1 MKRLFAMLLLLLMF
15 LPILGK
21 TGVWLWFEANQ
32 DWIAK
37 TLCINKDNEKANACK
52 GCCYLD
58 KQLKKVEEPSNANAP
73 SKENK
78 KQGIEEWVYDA
89 IPPKNIVTTSFGYT
103 FNFSVNEHILDGY
116 HSRLVKPP
124 CFG

>member
-1 MKRLFAMLLLLLMF
+1 MLLLLLMF

-32 DWIAK
+32 DWIAA

-58 KQLKKVEEPSNANAP
+58 KQIKKVDEPSNANVPA
-73 SKENK
+73 KENK
-78 KQGIEEWVYDA
+78 KQGIEEWVYEA
-89 IPPKNIVTTSFGYT
+89 SSPGFATVSSIEYT
-103 FNFSVNEHILDGY
+103 FKSSTNQHILNGY
-116 HSRLVKPP
+116 RSRLVKPP
-124 CFG
+124 CCS